1 MPLTLVKE
9 ISPSTSFALWHIDEN
24 LSDLCS
30 MYPFAEGER
39 IAYEAHKADSRKA
52 EWLAARLALRV
63 LMKKNGLEGQ
73 AIIKDEFGKPHIAQR
88 TAHISIS
95 HTRHRGAAALS
106 TKAPVGIDIE
116 LPGMQIQRVARK
128 FLHASEAWARGDV
141 EKLTQVWCA
150 KEALYKLYGRRQ
162 LAFAEQ
168 LRVQEPLGEFPE
180 NGQIHA
186 NGLVSDYQLFYAQKD
201 DLCLCIAYSE
211 IMNLWQTVKPT
222 EKI

>member
-1 MPLTLVKE
+1 MALALVKE

-39 IAYEAHKADSRKA
+39 IAYEAYKADSRKA

-63 LMKKNGLEGQ
+63 LMKENGLEGR
-73 AIIKDEFGKPHIAQR
+73 AIIKDEFGKPHIAYS

-128 FLHASEAWARGDV
+128 FLHASEAWARADV
-141 EKLTQVWCA
+141 GKLTQVWCA
-150 KEALYKLYGRRQ
+150 KEALYKLHGRTQ

-180 NGQIHA
+180 NGQIHE
-186 NGLVSDYQLFYAQKD
+186 NGLVSNYQLFYTQKG
-201 DLCLCIAYSE
+201 DLCLCIAHSGITNVE
-211 IMNLWQTVKPT
+211 C
-222 EKI
+222 